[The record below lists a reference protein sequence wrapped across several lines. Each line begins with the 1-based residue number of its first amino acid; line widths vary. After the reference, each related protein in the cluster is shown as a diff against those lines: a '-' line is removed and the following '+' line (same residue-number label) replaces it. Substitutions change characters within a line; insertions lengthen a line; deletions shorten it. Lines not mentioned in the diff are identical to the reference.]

1 MHTNMHAY
9 GYIIKNMHKYAT
21 AYLTSVNMHI
31 QIRMDESQICSCLLL
46 HKTRK
51 LILTCFFPEPDT
63 PCVFS
68 TPVKATPAKHKA
80 ERKFWY

>member
-1 MHTNMHAY
+1 MYLRNSLQ
-9 GYIIKNMHKYAT
+9 YICITKICMN
-21 AYLTSVNMHI
+21 
-31 QIRMDESQICSCLLL
+31 ESQICSCLLL

-51 LILTCFFPEPDT
+51 LILNSVLFSEPDT